1 MKASISGILA
11 CSSGTAL
18 AYLTIRIGHSFV
30 YAQIADPHLGGVL
43 RPVSVAGTAL
53 LTFAAAIVAL
63 AIILELLEGYES
75 PRLFGR
81 TTYTL
86 VGGAGLLGSAVG
98 LVQTGY
104 EIYTYAGIG
113 LDLES
118 IAALLLVAIPTL
130 YASYRLW
137 RPPKEPIHFGADEN
151 DEALNPEYVRKATVR
166 RSEDNERIHPRPP
179 SSKEEVQRESQKSRP
194 RQSESSRSNQQ
205 IDYAELEFTW
215 TTDTDV
221 SFDNVGG
228 MSELKSELERDII
241 KPLTTHREAAEKLG
255 ITAPNVIF
263 YGPPG
268 TGKTYIARA
277 LATELGLPFA
287 QLSGADLQSKWIN
300 ESASKVKTLF
310 DEAATVA
317 EEEGGAVVFL
327 DELDS
332 VLKDRTGGGN
342 SHEEDNKVVNEFLN
356 HLEDT
361 GDHDIVFIGA
371 TNRLESLDNAG
382 TRAGRIDKKI
392 HIGKPDR
399 KARKSVLEAQLGNL
413 PHTLTRE
420 QLDKIAEQT
429 EGLTAADLNRL
440 VENAARMS
448 LFERDDDKI
457 TVEDIRRVLV
467 G

>member
-18 AYLTIRIGHSFV
+18 AYLTVRLGHSFV
-30 YAQIADPHLGGVL
+30 YTQIVDPYLGGWL
-43 RPVSVAGTAL
+43 QPVSVAGTVL

-63 AIILELLEGYES
+63 AIILEFLEGYEP

-98 LVQTGY
+98 SIQTVH
-104 EIYTYAGIG
+104 EIYTYAGMEP
-113 LDLES
+113 DLES

-130 YASYRLW
+130 YTSYRLW
-137 RPPKEPIHFGADEN
+137 RTPIEPIHFRAGEN
-151 DEALNPEYVRKATVR
+151 YEALNPEYVRKATVR
-166 RSEDNERIHPRPP
+166 RSGGNERTHPRVP
-179 SSKEEVQRESQKSRP
+179 SKKEEAKREPQESRP
-194 RQSESSRSNQQ
+194 QQSESPRSNQQ

-221 SFDNVGG
+221 SFEDVGG

-255 ITAPNVIF
+255 ISAPNVIF

-268 TGKTYIARA
+268 TGKTYVARA

-332 VLKDRTGGGN
+332 VLKNRVGAGN
-342 SHEEDNKVVNEFLN
+342 AHEEDNKVVNEFLN

-371 TNRLESLDNAG
+371 TNRLESLDSAG
-382 TRAGRIDKKI
+382 IRSGRIDKKI

-399 KARKSVLEAQLGNL
+399 KARKSILEAQLSDL

-440 VENAARMS
+440 IENAARMS

-457 TVEDIRRVLV
+457 TIEDIRRVLV

>member
-18 AYLTIRIGHSFV
+18 AYLTIRLGHSFV
-30 YAQIADPHLGGVL
+30 YAQIADPYLGGVL

-53 LTFAAAIVAL
+53 LTFVAAMVAL
-63 AIILELLEGYES
+63 ALILELLEGYEP

-86 VGGAGLLGSAVG
+86 VGGAGLLGSTLG
-98 LVQTGY
+98 LVQTGH
-104 EIYTYAGIG
+104 EIYSSAGMG

-137 RPPKEPIHFGADEN
+137 RPPREPIHFGAGED

-166 RSEDNERIHPRPP
+166 RSEGNERPRPRS
-179 SSKEEVQRESQKSRP
+179 SSKKEEEQREPQKSRP
-194 RQSESSRSNQQ
+194 QQSESSGSNHQ
-205 IDYAELEFTW
+205 IDYAELEFPW

-221 SFDNVGG
+221 SFDDVGG
-228 MSELKSELERDII
+228 MSELKRELERAII

-268 TGKTYIARA
+268 TGKTYVARA

-310 DEAATVA
+310 DEATTVA

-332 VLKDRTGGGN
+332 VLKKRTGGGN

-361 GDHDIVFIGA
+361 SKDDIVFIGA
-371 TNRLESLDNAG
+371 TNRLESLDSAG
-382 TRAGRIDKKI
+382 IRSGRIDKKI
-392 HIGKPDR
+392 HIGKPDH
-399 KARKSVLEAQLGNL
+399 KARKSILEAQLSDL
-413 PHTLTRE
+413 PHTLTERH
-420 QLDKIAEQT
+420 LNDIAKQT

-440 VENAARMS
+440 VEDAARAS
-448 LFERDDDKI
+448 LFERGDDKI
-457 TVEDIRRVLV
+457 TIEDIRRVLIE
-467 G
+467 